1 MSKKIDYNKIVSDYV
16 SQLSDEEIDEIF
28 ANTVRREISDI
39 LFSDKCIRIQNMYLS
54 HLNSTPE
61 RFTDTH
67 LREFIDYVDW
77 DKVSHEGKMS
87 LDFMREFKDKLNPF
101 ILADNKYI
109 FLKDKIAMLKCYNDM
124 EDRIEDLELYGSVRY
139 ESCQ

>member
-1 MSKKIDYNKIVSDYV
+1 MNKEDDYMKIIRDYV
-16 SQLSDEEIDEIF
+16 AQLSDEEIEESF
-28 ANTVRREISDI
+28 ANTVRREISNI

-61 RFTDTH
+61 RFTDVH

-87 LDFMREFKDKLNPF
+87 LDFMREWKDKLNPF

-109 FLKDKIAMLKCYNDM
+109 FLKDKIAMLKCYEGM
-124 EDRIEDLELYGSVRY
+124 EDRIEDLELYGSVKY
-139 ESCQ
+139 ESC